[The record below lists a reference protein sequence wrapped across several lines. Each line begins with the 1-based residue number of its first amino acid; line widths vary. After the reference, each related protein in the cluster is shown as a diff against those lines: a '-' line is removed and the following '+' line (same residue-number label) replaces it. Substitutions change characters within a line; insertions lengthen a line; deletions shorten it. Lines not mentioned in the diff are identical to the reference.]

1 MKKLKISLTIII
13 ILAAAGTGG
22 WYFFLKKSG
31 NGPGETVTTVRPRR
45 EDIQVEISV
54 TGIVEPQNRLEIKP
68 NISGRIEEVLVVEGQ
83 EVKRG
88 DRLAL
93 MSSTER
99 ATLLDAARL
108 NGPEKV
114 AYWEEAYKPSPLL
127 APIDATVIV
136 RGAEPGQTVSTSS
149 VILVLSD
156 RLIVKAEVDETDIG
170 RVKLGRQATIT
181 LDAYP
186 DQEIPAVVDHIAYE
200 STVVSNVTIYK
211 VDILPER
218 IPDVFRSGMSA
229 EVGIV
234 IAAAKNA
241 LTLPSDAVKSGRD
254 GRSFVLLPGP
264 GEKPSRR
271 IVETGLV
278 SAGRTEII
286 SGLSDGQEVLSSSPE
301 YVPPGRGEEAGSS
314 FLRPRRGG
322 GRRR

>member
-1 MKKLKISLTIII
+1 MKKLKISLAIII
-13 ILAAAGTGG
+13 ILAAAGSAG
-22 WYFFLKKSG
+22 WYFFLKKPG
-31 NGPGETVTTVRPRR
+31 NGPGETATTVRPRR

-54 TGIVEPQNRLEIKP
+54 TGTVEPQNRLEIKP

-99 ATLLDAARL
+99 ATLLDAAQL
-108 NGPEKV
+108 NGPEEV

-170 RVKLGRQATIT
+170 RVRLGQKANIT

-186 DQEIPAVVDHIAYE
+186 EREIPATVDHIAYE
-200 STVVSNVTIYK
+200 ATVVSNVTIYK

-218 IPDVFRSGMSA
+218 IPEIFRSGMSA
-229 EVGIV
+229 EVGII
-234 IAAAKNA
+234 IAAAENA
-241 LTLPSDAVKSGRD
+241 LTLPSDTIQSGRD

-271 IVETGLV
+271 SVETGLV
-278 SAGRTEII
+278 ADGRTEII
-286 SGLSDGQEVLSSSPE
+286 SGLSDGEEVLSFTQE
-301 YVPPGRGEEAGSS
+301 YVPPGRGAKTGSPFMRS
-314 FLRPRRGG
+314 RRGRG
-322 GRRR
+322 KKR

>member
-1 MKKLKISLTIII
+1 MKKLKILIII
-13 ILAAAGTGG
+13 LVILAAAGTGS
-22 WYFFLKKSG
+22 WYFFLKKPG
-31 NGPGETVTTVRPRR
+31 NDRGETVTTVRPRR

-170 RVKLGRQATIT
+170 RVRIGQKTTIT

-186 DQEIPAVVDHIAYE
+186 EQEIPGTVDHIAYE

-218 IPDVFRSGMSA
+218 IPDIFRSGMSA
-229 EVGIV
+229 EVGII
-234 IAAAKNA
+234 IAAVKDA
-241 LTLPSDAVKSGRD
+241 LTLPSNTIQNGRD
-254 GRSFVLLPGP
+254 GGSFVLLPGA

-271 IVETGLV
+271 SVETGLV
-278 SAGRTEII
+278 SSGRTEII
-286 SGLSDGQEVLSSSPE
+286 SGLSDDQEVLSFTRE
-301 YVPPGRGEEAGSS
+301 YIPPGRGEEAGSP
-314 FLRPRRGG
+314 FMRPRRGI
-322 GRRR
+322 RKK